1 MLVRRA
7 GPIIGARPDAARLA
21 AAARAAAAR
30 TADYL
35 AAHDFFF
42 SGQSGKSADDN
53 IRSDQPITNH
63 SPLSREGNAGSKYPN
78 GGPSAPLLESYVFPY
93 LLPSPDPYQ
102 RLTARSELGLAAALA
117 EKR

>member
-42 SGQSGKSADDN
+42 SGQSGMSADN
-53 IRSDQPITNH
+53 IRSDQPTTNH